1 MVQVATKLKDDA
13 KSFLSRLKEAKEGF
27 FFLNSETDGEF
38 LGAWDFR
45 NGTVKGLTLM
55 LASSFENKST
65 YIQAK
70 GRVLRGNDEG
80 CIYTLPR

>member
-1 MVQVATKLKDDA
+1 MIHVAQKIKDDA
-13 KSFLSRLKEAKEGF
+13 KGFLQELKDSRKGF
-27 FFLNSETDGEF
+27 YFLNSVTDVEF
-38 LGAWDFR
+38 LRAWDFR

-55 LASSFENKST
+55 LASPFENKST
-65 YIQAK
+65 YVQAK